1 MLALDPR
8 TVDAVWTAIQGH
20 LPPRPPDTHPLG
32 CHRPRIPDRDCFTGI
47 LIRLVTGCSWD
58 VAARLT
64 PAGETT
70 LRGRRTE
77 WLKAGVFD
85 KLLAEALAAYDRIIG
100 LDLSEVAV
108 DGSLHKAP
116 CGGEGTG
123 PNPTDRAKIGWK
135 WSVATDTA
143 GVPIGWVIDGANR
156 NDSILLEPTLQAVAS
171 RGLLIDVQTLHLD
184 KGYDSHL
191 TIERCH
197 TLGLS
202 DVVCAKRRKDAPKV
216 TKRRRRAEPKTTRPS
231 TDEPAKRKKSH
242 TLGLR
247 WPVERTNS
255 WFSNFGQLRR
265 NTDRF
270 TTQRLG
276 QIALA
281 VTLILT
287 VKLIKW
293 AKRWND

>member
-1 MLALDPR
+1 MLALEPR
-8 TVDAVWTAIQGH
+8 VADAVWKAIEGH
-20 LPPRPPDTHPLG
+20 LPPRPPDSHPLG
-32 CHRPRIPDRDCFTGI
+32 CHRLRIPDRDCFQGI
-47 LIRLVTGCSWD
+47 LVRLVTGCSWD
-58 VAARLT
+58 VAARLC
-64 PAGETT
+64 AASETT

-77 WLKAGVFD
+77 WLTAGVFD
-85 KLLAEALAAYDRIIG
+85 KLVEEAIASYDKIIG

-123 PNPTDRAKIGWK
+123 PNPTDRGKTGWK
-135 WSVATDTA
+135 WSIATDLF
-143 GVPIGWVIDGANR
+143 GIPIGWVIDGANR
-156 NDSILLEPTLQAVAS
+156 NDSILLEPTLQAVAD
-171 RGLLIDVQTLHLD
+171 RGLLVDVQTLHLD
-184 KGYDSHL
+184 KGYDSLL
-191 TIERCH
+191 TTQRCH
-197 TLGLS
+197 GLGLT
-202 DVVCAKRRKDAPKV
+202 DVVCAKKKRKGAPK
-216 TKRRRRAEPKTTRPS
+216 TKKTKKPPNG
-231 TDEPAKRKKSH
+231 EAKTKKTH

-270 TTQRLG
+270 TPQRLG

-281 VTLILT
+281 IALILT
-287 VKLIKW
+287 VKLVKW

>member
-8 TVDAVWTAIQGH
+8 VVDAVWAAVEGH

-32 CHRPRIPDRDCFTGI
+32 CHRPRVPDRDCFTAI
-47 LIRLVTGCSWD
+47 LLRLVTGCSWD
-58 VAARLT
+58 VAARFT

-70 LRGRRTE
+70 VRNRRTE
-77 WLKAGVFD
+77 WLNAGVFN
-85 KLLAEALAAYDRIIG
+85 KLVEESIAGYDRIIG

-135 WSVATDTA
+135 WSVATDLF
-143 GVPIGWVIDGANR
+143 GIPIGWVIDGANR
-156 NDSILLEPTLQAVAS
+156 NDSILLAPTLQTIAD
-171 RGLLIDVQTLHLD
+171 RGLLLDVETLHLD
-184 KGYDSHL
+184 RGYDSRL
-191 TIERCH
+191 TTGRCH
-197 TLGLS
+197 AAGLN
-202 DVVCAKRRKDAPKV
+202 DIVCAKRKRKG
-216 TKRRRRAEPKTTRPS
+216 EPKI
-231 TDEPAKRKKSH
+231 KKPL

-255 WFSNFGQLRR
+255 WLSNFGQLRR

-270 TTQRLG
+270 SPQRLG
-276 QIALA
+276 QMALA
-281 VTLILT
+281 IALILT
-287 VKLIKW
+287 VKLVKW
-293 AKRWND
+293 AKRWTD